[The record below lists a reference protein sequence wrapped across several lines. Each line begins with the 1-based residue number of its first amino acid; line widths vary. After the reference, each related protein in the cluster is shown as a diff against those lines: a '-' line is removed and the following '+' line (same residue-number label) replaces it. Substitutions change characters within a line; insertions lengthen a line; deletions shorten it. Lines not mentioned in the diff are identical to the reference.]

1 MGHFPFAPLSP
12 SLLLSLLLFP
22 TELPAHTPNG
32 ETLFIAGAIAR
43 VEKLKQVFKL
53 SECDS
58 EGGEGDVIFLG
69 ATKQHDLGVRNFF
82 YALAWLLLQKL
93 EILSGLRPDLNN
105 SAWLVCLSVVSL
117 CCCFAA
123 IIPSSLTN
131 HIKSGLEEHPLQ
143 LQSLLTGA
151 LGVGDTGSVLDT
163 GDKTIGRAD

>member
-1 MGHFPFAPLSP
+1 MSGAFPFCSSLPLSAA
-12 SLLLSLLLFP
+12 SLLLFP

-32 ETLFIAGAIAR
+32 ETLFIAGAVAGA
-43 VEKLKQVFKL
+43 EKLRQVFKL

-105 SAWLVCLSVVSL
+105 SAWLVCLSSL
-117 CCCFAA
+117 SAA
-123 IIPSSLTN
+123 ALQQSSPVASQIIL
-131 HIKSGLEEHPLQ
+131 K
-143 LQSLLTGA
+143 
-151 LGVGDTGSVLDT
+151 VG
-163 GDKTIGRAD
+163 